1 MAFSIYCGIS
11 IMHSLVYRKME
22 EAQARNQLINELM
35 IYHMKVCTGGILK
48 LTMVESPPQYVSHLL
63 SVTLQV
69 SDDDVELLLA
79 CTSSHKVS
87 NFSDF
92 TFSPRS
98 LPWEEMACY
107 TLMMFEDLGLH
118 DLFDIKHET
127 LAR

>member
-1 MAFSIYCGIS
+1 
-11 IMHSLVYRKME
+11 
-22 EAQARNQLINELM
+22 
-35 IYHMKVCTGGILK
+35 LK
-48 LTMVESPPQYVSHLL
+48 AYFRLSHLL

-69 SDDDVELLLA
+69 SDNDVELLLT
-79 CTSSHKVS
+79 CRSSHKVP

-107 TLMMFEDLGLH
+107 TLMMFEDLGL
-118 DLFDIKHET
+118 DVFFDIKRET